1 MLCSLLFSL
10 EILDGDDDDD
20 GGGDDE
26 INDNDN
32 GGDDDGDGDEDEDD
46 NNGSELFSIIT
57 VSSLTVIGLAGRA
70 VFVFVSDIV

>member
-26 INDNDN
+26 DNDNDN
-32 GGDDDGDGDEDEDD
+32 GGDDDGGGDEDD

>member
-26 INDNDN
+26 DNDNDN
-32 GGDDDGDGDEDEDD
+32 GGDDDGGDGDEDD